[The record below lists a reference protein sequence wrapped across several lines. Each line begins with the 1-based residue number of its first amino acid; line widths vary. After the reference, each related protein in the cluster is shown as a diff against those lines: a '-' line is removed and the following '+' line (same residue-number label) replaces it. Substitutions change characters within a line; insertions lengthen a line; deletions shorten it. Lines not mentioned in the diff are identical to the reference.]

1 MERTLTLTLPDYVYQ
16 ELQNQAKATTRPLDE
31 VASQVIIQNLAP
43 KIEEDLP
50 PALRAEL
57 DAMSVLSDETIW
69 QIADSQMNQDKV
81 ALYDVLLERLK
92 NGSLTPEGQE
102 LLTDLRNEADAL
114 MLRKAHAYTL
124 LKSRGHKLPS
134 LDELRARKS

>member
-1 MERTLTLTLPDYVYQ
+1 
-16 ELQNQAKATTRPLDE
+16 
-31 VASQVIIQNLAP
+31 
-43 KIEEDLP
+43 
-50 PALRAEL
+50 
-57 DAMSVLSDETIW
+57 MSVLSDETIW